1 MEDITLEEIKK
12 LENKVRRE
20 NREFAI
26 KTGINYHLKVPKKK
40 SKLNTEICT
49 K

>member
-1 MEDITLEEIKK
+1 MDDISLEEIKK
-12 LENKVRRE
+12 LENKVRKE

-26 KTGINYHLKVPKKK
+26 KTGINYHLKVPKNKK
-40 SKLNTEICT
+40 KLDLTRGE